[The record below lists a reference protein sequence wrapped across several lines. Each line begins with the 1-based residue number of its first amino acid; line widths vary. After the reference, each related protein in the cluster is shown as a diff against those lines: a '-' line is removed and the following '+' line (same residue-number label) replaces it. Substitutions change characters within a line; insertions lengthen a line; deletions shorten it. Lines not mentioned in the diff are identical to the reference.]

1 MYLCQMYI
9 AFFLF
14 LLHVITLHRISLRD
28 LNLYTKNA
36 MDAKVYNT
44 NKVLTMN

>member
-1 MYLCQMYI
+1 MYLCQMNI

-14 LLHVITLHRISLRD
+14 LLHIITLHRISLRD
-28 LNLYTKNA
+28 LNFYIKNA

-44 NKVLTMN
+44 NKVLTLN